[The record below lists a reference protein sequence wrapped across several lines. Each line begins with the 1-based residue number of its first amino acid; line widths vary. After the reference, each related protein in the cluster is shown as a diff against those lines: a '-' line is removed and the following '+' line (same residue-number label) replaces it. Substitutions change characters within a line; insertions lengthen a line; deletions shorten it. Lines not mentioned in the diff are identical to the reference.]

1 MFYLY
6 TKMPRKTDF
15 ARGLE
20 TILNNPKTS
29 FLKEPKTFNEIQKQS
44 GMSLSAMIKTIGKSA
59 KGAKGERKEPTDD
72 EKIAERMAA
81 MKGKTEN

>member
-1 MFYLY
+1 
-6 TKMPRKTDF
+6 MPRKTDF
-15 ARGLE
+15 AKGLE

-59 KGAKGERKEPTDD
+59 VKGERKEPTDD
-72 EKIAERMAA
+72 EKSAERMAT